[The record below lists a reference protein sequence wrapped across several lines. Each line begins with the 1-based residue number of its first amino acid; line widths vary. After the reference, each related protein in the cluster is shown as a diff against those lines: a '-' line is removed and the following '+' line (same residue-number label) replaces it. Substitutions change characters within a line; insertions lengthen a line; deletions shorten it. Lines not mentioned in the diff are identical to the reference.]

1 MDRYYCVFKM
11 PDYLP
16 VHTSFESA
24 NPATAIQKMME
35 MAKVTS
41 TIEIEEAEI
50 LKYMGRSDDGKPLYT
65 KVFSK
70 LKKEEKGKLKLQ
82 ASPPPVINVPVVEE
96 QLDVYKKPYTIEV
109 L

>member
-24 NPATAIQKMME
+24 NPGTAIQKMLE

-41 TIEIEEAEI
+41 TTEIEEAEI
-50 LKYMGRSDDGKPLYT
+50 LKYIGRDDEGQPLYT

-70 LKKEEKGKLKLQ
+70 FKSEGKDKLKLQ
-82 ASPPPVINVPVVEE
+82 ATPPPVMDVPAIEE

>member
-11 PDYLP
+11 HNCLP

-24 NPATAIQKMME
+24 NPGTAIQKMME
-35 MAKVTS
+35 IAKVTS
-41 TIEIEEAEI
+41 STEIEEAEI
-50 LKYMGRSDDGKPLYT
+50 LKYMGRSDSGHPLYT
-65 KVFSK
+65 KVFEK
-70 LKKEEKGKLKLQ
+70 FKKEEKGKLKLQ
-82 ASPPPVINVPVVEE
+82 ATPPPVVNAPVIED